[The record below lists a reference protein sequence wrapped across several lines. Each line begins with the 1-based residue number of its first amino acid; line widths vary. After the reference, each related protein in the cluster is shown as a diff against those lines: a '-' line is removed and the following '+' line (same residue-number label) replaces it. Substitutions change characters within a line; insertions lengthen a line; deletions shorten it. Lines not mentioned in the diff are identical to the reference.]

1 MRRKLFFCTILYVLV
16 VAILTNLTMKYESE
30 TIQYEES
37 RYYYGTIESI
47 EVADKNISLVVKLD
61 DGSHAL
67 LKCYNNEYITQKD
80 YGSKICFKGIFEK
93 PQGQRNPNC
102 FGYKKYLKSIGIKYI
117 VNIENL
123 KILSKSSCPY
133 QKYCK
138 FLLLKKTMFLDSI
151 KNQNTKSFI
160 EGLLFGNSDNLDED
174 IYNEFKKN
182 GTAHILAVSGL
193 HIGIITNSLD
203 RILGKKQNLVNLIIV
218 IFFLVSLC
226 ILCGW
231 TPSVIRASGM
241 IILKK
246 YAVYRDLR
254 YDSLTALSFVSIM
267 MMTRNL
273 YIIYNPS
280 FQMSFLAALSIM
292 FIIPHIPK
300 KIPDFLAVI
309 IAVNMGVL
317 PYQVYQFNSFSVT
330 SIVANIIVVYIA
342 SIMLP
347 IVIVQFVIF
356 IITGT
361 SISVFS
367 NALSEFLIEI
377 NRICTFNTDMIKA
390 ISPPFWFLVAI
401 YLIGAFILS
410 EFFYLLLSRKK
421 IKSIYAYVSTILLIS
436 ILTTI
441 AFPNKFKEA
450 EIVFV
455 DVGQGDC
462 VHIKVEDINI
472 LIDGGGSTNYHVG
485 KNILMPYLLKN
496 GVSEIDLAIATHMHT
511 DHYKGLKELIDEGMV
526 GKIEVGLVAG
536 KSYRVS
542 EDIII
547 DTIWPIE
554 RPKDDINQDENKNC
568 SVFMINYKNK
578 KIMIT
583 GDLDAEGEV
592 KMLEYYK
599 GTDLLK
605 ADILAIGH
613 HGSRYSTS
621 TEFLKEVS
629 PKYGVIQVGK
639 NNYGHPHVK
648 TIEKCEEKCI
658 ILLRNDIHGAIGF
671 SLEEDYIEYCTM
683 F

>member
-1 MRRKLFFCTILYVLV
+1 MRRKLFFCTLLFILV
-16 VAILTNLTMKYESE
+16 VVILTNLAMKYESDNIE
-30 TIQYEES
+30 YEEN
-37 RYYYGTIESI
+37 RYHYGTIKSI
-47 EVADKNISLVVKLD
+47 EATDKNISLVVKMD
-61 DGSHAL
+61 NGNYAL
-67 LKCYNNEYITQKD
+67 LRCYNNNFLTQKD
-80 YGSKICFKGIFEK
+80 YGSKIGFKGIFEK
-93 PQGQRNPNC
+93 PKGQRNPNC
-102 FGYKKYLKSIGIKYI
+102 FDHKLYLKSKGIIYI
-117 VNIENL
+117 VNVENL
-123 KILSKSSCPY
+123 KICSEPSCLY

-138 FLLLKKTMFLDSI
+138 FLLTKKTDFLDSI
-151 KNQNTKSFI
+151 KNINTKSFI
-160 EGLLFGNSDNLDED
+160 EGLLFGNSGNLDED
-174 IYNEFKKN
+174 IYNEFRKN
-182 GTAHILAVSGL
+182 GTTHILAVSGL

-203 RILGKKQNLVNLIIV
+203 RILGKKQHGVNLIIV

-246 YAVYRDLR
+246 YALYRDLR
-254 YDSLTALSFVSIM
+254 YDSLTALSVVSLLMII
-267 MMTRNL
+267 RNP

-280 FQMSFLAALSIM
+280 FQMSFLAALSII

-309 IAVNMGVL
+309 IAVNVGLL
-317 PYQVYQFNSFSVT
+317 PYQTYQFNNFSVT
-330 SIVANIIVVYIA
+330 SIVANIFVVYIA
-342 SIMLP
+342 GILLP
-347 IVIVQFVIF
+347 VVFVQFVIF
-356 IITGT
+356 IITGI
-361 SISVFS
+361 SISIFS

-377 NRICTFNTDMIKA
+377 NKICTFNTEMIKA
-390 ISPPFWFLVAI
+390 VSPTIELLIAI
-401 YLIGAFILS
+401 YLIGAFVLS
-410 EFFYLLLSRKK
+410 EFCYLLLSRKK
-421 IKSIYAYVSTILLIS
+421 KKSIYVYVSTILLIS

-455 DVGQGDC
+455 DIGQGDC
-462 VHIKVEDINI
+462 VHIKAEDVNI
-472 LIDGGGSTNYHVG
+472 LIDGGGSTNYQVG
-485 KNILMPYLLKN
+485 KNTLMPYLLKN

-511 DHYKGLKELIDEGMV
+511 DHYIGLKELKDEGMIE
-526 GKIEVGLVAG
+526 KIEVGLVAG
-536 KSYRVS
+536 KTYRIS

-554 RPKDDINQDENKNC
+554 RPKDDITQDENKNC
-568 SVFMINYKNK
+568 SVFIINYNGK

-583 GDLDAEGEV
+583 GDLDEEGERR
-592 KMLEYYK
+592 MLEYYK

>member
-102 FGYKKYLKSIGIKYI
+102 FDYKQYLKSIGIKYI

-182 GTAHILAVSGL
+182 GTVHILAVSGL

-267 MMTRNL
+267 MMTRNP

-309 IAVNMGVL
+309 IAVNMGLL
-317 PYQVYQFNSFSVT
+317 PYQVYQFNSFSMT
-330 SIVANIIVVYIA
+330 FFIANIFVVYIA
-342 SIMLP
+342 GILLP
-347 IVIVQFVIF
+347 IVFIQFVIF
-356 IITGT
+356 IIAGINITF
-361 SISVFS
+361 FS
-367 NALSEFLIEI
+367 NALSEFLIAI
-377 NRICTFNTDMIKA
+377 NRICTFNIDMIKVV
-390 ISPPFWFLVAI
+390 SPPVWLLAI
-401 YLIGAFILS
+401 VYLGGAFILS
-410 EFFYLLLSRKK
+410 EYLYILLSRKK
-421 IKSIYAYVSTILLIS
+421 KVKIFTYVSIILLFS

-441 AFPNKFKEA
+441 VLANNFDEA
-450 EIVFV
+450 DIIFV

-462 VHIKVEDINI
+462 VHIKAEDVNI
-472 LIDGGGSTNYHVG
+472 LIDGGGSTNYQVG
-485 KNILMPYLLKN
+485 KNTLMPYLLKN
-496 GVSEIDLAIATHMHT
+496 GVGKIDLAIATHMHT
-511 DHYKGLKELIDEGMV
+511 DHYHGLKELKDEGLID
-526 GKIEVGLVAG
+526 KIEVGLVAG

-554 RPKDDINQDENKNC
+554 RPKDDITQDENKNC
-568 SVFMINYKNK
+568 SVFMVSYKNK

-621 TEFLKEVS
+621 TEFLNEVS

-671 SLEEDYIEYCTM
+671 FLEEDHIEYCTM

>member
-61 DGSHAL
+61 DDSHAL
-67 LKCYNNEYITQKD
+67 LKCYNNEHITQKD

-102 FGYKKYLKSIGIKYI
+102 FDYKQYLKSIGIKYI

-203 RILGKKQNLVNLIIV
+203 RILGKKQNLVNLIIA

-267 MMTRNL
+267 MMTRNP

-280 FQMSFLAALSIM
+280 FQMSFLAALSII

-309 IAVNMGVL
+309 IAVNMGLL
-317 PYQVYQFNSFSVT
+317 PYQLYQFNSFSVT

-347 IVIVQFVIF
+347 IVFVQFVIF
-356 IITGT
+356 IITGI
-361 SISVFS
+361 SISIFS

-410 EFFYLLLSRKK
+410 EFCYLLLSRKK
-421 IKSIYAYVSTILLIS
+421 KKSIYVYVSTILLIS

-455 DVGQGDC
+455 DVGQGNC
-462 VHIKVEDINI
+462 VHIKAEDVNI
-472 LIDGGGSTNYHVG
+472 LIDGGGSANYQVG
-485 KNILMPYLLKN
+485 KNTLMPYLLKN
-496 GVSEIDLAIATHMHT
+496 GVREIDLAIATHMHT
-511 DHYKGLKELIDEGMV
+511 DHYQGLKELKDEGMID
-526 GKIEVGLVAG
+526 KIEVGLIAG
-536 KSYRVS
+536 KAYSIS
-542 EDIII
+542 KDIII
-547 DTIWPIE
+547 NTIWPIE
-554 RPKDDINQDENKNC
+554 SPKDDITQDENKNC
-568 SVFMINYKNK
+568 SVFMISYKNK

-583 GDLDAEGEV
+583 GDLDEEGEG
-592 KMLEYYK
+592 KMIEYYK

-621 TEFLKEVS
+621 MEFLNEVS

-658 ILLRNDIHGAIGF
+658 ILIRNDIHGAIGF

>member
-61 DGSHAL
+61 DDSHAL
-67 LKCYNNEYITQKD
+67 LKCYNNEHITQKD

-102 FGYKKYLKSIGIKYI
+102 FDYKQYLKSIGIKYI

-267 MMTRNL
+267 MMTRNP

-309 IAVNMGVL
+309 IAVNMGLL
-317 PYQVYQFNSFSVT
+317 PYQVYQLNSFSVT

-347 IVIVQFVIF
+347 IVFVQFVIC

-583 GDLDAEGEV
+583 GDLDEEGES

-671 SLEEDYIEYCTM
+671 SLEEDRIEYCTM

>member
-102 FGYKKYLKSIGIKYI
+102 FDYKQYLKSIGIKYI

-160 EGLLFGNSDNLDED
+160 EGLLFGNSDNLDEH

-203 RILGKKQNLVNLIIV
+203 RLLGKKQNLVNLIIV

-254 YDSLTALSFVSIM
+254 YDSLTALSFVSII
-267 MMTRNL
+267 MMTRNP

-309 IAVNMGVL
+309 IAVNMGLL

-583 GDLDAEGEV
+583 GDLDEEGES

-671 SLEEDYIEYCTM
+671 SLEEDHIEYCTM